1 MFPEDHSSDDEKQAF
16 RNLILLFHELILH
29 DVFSHDAYMCTLISR
44 GDLLCSPSF
53 LQSADSVA
61 PSSDKSPSESI
72 RHDVRKSI
80 LKLKIV
86 WYLIDKI
93 DSYWCLEN
101 VS

>member
-1 MFPEDHSSDDEKQAF
+1 MCFTFPMTMFPEDHSSDDEKQAF

-86 WYLIDKI
+86 
-93 DSYWCLEN
+93 
-101 VS
+101 